1 MRCGTRLPRATW
13 PCQLVH
19 LMHRTPELVSQ
30 IFHATSF
37 NSALCFVQIPGARQ
51 STPTQEKK
59 NELPSVS
66 FRCTLD
72 KSLSG
77 AYSAQAL
84 AGKMCL
90 FRSYHLL
97 STTLVI
103 VGSSL
108 NPSSS
113 LSGVDDSLLLSL
125 RDWLSGSYVA
135 GSLSS
140 VAMGV
145 ALVGCAE

>member
-1 MRCGTRLPRATW
+1 VCGIA
-13 PCQLVH
+13 H
-19 LMHRTPELVSQ
+19 
-30 IFHATSF
+30 
-37 NSALCFVQIPGARQ
+37 
-51 STPTQEKK
+51 EKK
-59 NELPSVS
+59 KELPSVS

-97 STTLVI
+97 STTFVI
-103 VGSSL
+103 DESSL

-113 LSGVDDSLLLSL
+113 LSGIADSLFLFLSL
-125 RDWLSGSYVA
+125 RVWLSGS
-135 GSLSS
+135 
-140 VAMGV
+140 
-145 ALVGCAE
+145 